1 MTQLELELRP
11 QTPPA
16 FNLVGHV
23 LAVMQSGRWLT
34 PYEIQREILA
44 KTGEWHSDSSLT
56 ARLRDA
62 RKQLYGGHTIELRK
76 REGTKSYEYR
86 LAD

>member
-11 QTPPA
+11 QTPLA

-34 PYEIQREILA
+34 PYEIQHEIMTE
-44 KTGEWHSDSSLT
+44 TGEWHSDSSLT

-76 REGTKSYEYR
+76 RKESKSYEYR